1 MWQVAVPFVRKINY
15 SISKFEFS
23 LNVYTAYGYDLL
35 MLSEFNWYTDDL
47 MHYSS

>member
-1 MWQVAVPFVRKINY
+1 MWQVAVLFVRKIDY

-35 MLSEFNWYTDDL
+35 MLNEFKWYKVDL
-47 MHYSS
+47 MHHSR